1 MLGIYMVVPTQ
12 VSNPDYPPDGP
23 IIVMMLLIF
32 GKPRNICL
40 KVISHQYMGTCGWSS
55 SRGPVLI
62 IPQMVPHVLRHTA
75 HHSGEHVLAHMVAIY
90 SIVAQHKVNQ
100 SLGDRQQ

>member
-1 MLGIYMVVPTQ
+1 M
-12 VSNPDYPPDGP
+12 
-23 IIVMMLLIF
+23 
-32 GKPRNICL
+32 
-40 KVISHQYMGTCGWSS
+40 
-55 SRGPVLI
+55 LI

-100 SLGDRQQ
+100 SLADQQQ